1 MNRRHPPARPPVVI
15 SDPRAIKA
23 LAHPARIAVLDE
35 LFAGR
40 DLTATECGELV
51 GMSASAMSYHLR
63 ALAKWGLI
71 ERVESAADGRERPWR
86 AAGATWRVETPNST
100 AGSMAES
107 MLALAITDRLS
118 AEVTTWVAL
127 GDHEDAAW
135 RETGVLMNTSVW
147 LTAEEAVALTKIVH
161 DAVEPYRGR
170 RLLAE
175 RPDGARRN
183 RVAFFAFPNDKPPA
197 RPDDLP

>member
-1 MNRRHPPARPPVVI
+1 MSRRPPPRPPVVI

-40 DLTATECGELV
+40 ELTATECGELV

-63 ALAKWGLI
+63 AVAKWGLI
-71 ERVESAADGRERPWR
+71 ERVDTAADGRERPWR
-86 AAGATWRVETPNST
+86 AAGSSWRIETPSST
-100 AGSMAES
+100 AGSLAES
-107 MLALAITDRLS
+107 MLALAVTDRLS
-118 AEVTTWVAL
+118 AEVGTWVAL

-135 RETGVLMNTSVW
+135 RESGVLMNTSVW
-147 LTAEEAVALTKIVH
+147 LTTDEAHALTKIVH
-161 DAVEPYRGR
+161 DALDEYRGR
-170 RLLAE
+170 RLLGE
-175 RPDGARRN
+175 RPEGARRN

-197 RPDDLP
+197 RPDALP